1 MDVRPRWLPLSRI
14 RNSGCGV
21 GNVLI
26 VVPNFVP
33 LPLSHLLREVD
44 DYRVSRVRQFS
55 LTIAAS
61 VTFASWQYGSA
72 SRLAR
77 VPTKLDLMPAYGG
90 YPVRIGW
97 VRTELPYQ
105 L

>member
-1 MDVRPRWLPLSRI
+1 L
-14 RNSGCGV
+14 
-21 GNVLI
+21 
-26 VVPNFVP
+26 VP
-33 LPLSHLLREVD
+33 LPLSHLLREVCG
-44 DYRVSRVRQFS
+44 YRVSQVRQFS
-55 LTIAAS
+55 FTIAAS

-77 VPTKLDLMPAYGG
+77 VPTKLDLMPAMQG
-90 YPVRIGW
+90 YPHGIGW